1 MTTLT
6 VWRFDTVDG
15 ADAALAKLIE
25 LQKQALVE
33 VLDAAVVKWPAGSK
47 KPNTRQLVPTTELGA
62 LDGAFWGM
70 LFGFLFFM
78 PIVGAITGGLDFS
91 NYFVGLSHKVT
102 ADTLAE
108 AKKQG
113 AVLAWGNFLTIVINF
128 IIVAGVMFGLV
139 NLIQRFRQN
148 EAAAPPPPAAP
159 SRQEVL
165 LTEIRDLLAKRPA

>member
-78 PIVGAITGGLDFS
+78 PLVGAAMGTLVGGLAGHFSDYGINDDFIKNVRTQITEGKS
-91 NYFVGLSHKVT
+91 GLFLLTGRVT
-102 ADTLAE
+102 ADKVHDAFQGMQKADLIQSNLTAEQE
-108 AKKQG
+108 AKLRADYSGVEVKTG
-113 AVLAWGNFLTIVINF
+113 ATV
-128 IIVAGVMFGLV
+128 
-139 NLIQRFRQN
+139 
-148 EAAAPPPPAAP
+148 
-159 SRQEVL
+159 S
-165 LTEIRDLLAKRPA
+165 